1 MVVGGVGGGWCL
13 YSFRCRVAEFLEL
26 VPQVQDFRAGMTI
39 ESPSRHAKHIIGHI
53 CIHFPWFV
61 KIENFVF
68 IFGWSLSRHVNCSM
82 R

>member
-1 MVVGGVGGGWCL
+1 MGCWCL

-39 ESPSRHAKHIIGHI
+39 ESPSRHAKHTIGHI

-61 KIENFVF
+61 TELKTLFLFLDGPSVVMSIAP
-68 IFGWSLSRHVNCSM
+68 
-82 R
+82 